1 MKGASTRSGV
11 SAVLDARGVMEP
23 WQEPRS
29 GRGWFVLV
37 LGIVVFA
44 AFGGVVGYAY
54 FKGLP
59 GIGGEPPLIRA
70 EPGPYR
76 MAPGDRG
83 GLAISNANSRIVSV
97 LSDKPDEAR
106 VERVLPPETSPAFE
120 ASEPEPTVKMPE
132 DADDQPGRLA
142 ATEPSATPPTT
153 SDLGTVAPDGIPAAD
168 AIALPYPRS
177 KPLPPA
183 AEAEPQAGPAETRI
197 SALPPAPPAAE
208 PPPPEPPPPEPAV
221 PTAEASP
228 PAVPR
233 PPAAPATSAPR
244 TPTPPAPEPQ
254 ATPSTAPRQLVRVE
268 PAAPPAAVAT
278 PPRTVGAGVF
288 RLQLAAVRSEGG
300 LTQAWADLR
309 QRYPAALG
317 GVTPQVERT
326 DTTTGPL
333 YRLQA
338 GPFTSRE
345 AAANACGTIRASGG
359 QCFIVGPIAQ

>member
-1 MKGASTRSGV
+1 
-11 SAVLDARGVMEP
+11 MEP

-106 VERVLPPETSPAFE
+106 VERILPPETSPAFE
-120 ASEPEPTVKMPE
+120 ASEPEPTVRMPE
-132 DADDQPGRLA
+132 NVDDQPGRLA
-142 ATEPSATPPTT
+142 ASEPSATPPTT
-153 SDLGTVAPDGIPAAD
+153 SDLGTVASDGIPAAD
-168 AIALPYPRS
+168 ALVLPYPRS

-183 AEAEPQAGPAETRI
+183 AESEPQAGPAEARI
-197 SALPPAPPAAE
+197 SALPPTPPTAE
-208 PPPPEPPPPEPAV
+208 PAPERPPPEPAV
-221 PTAEASP
+221 PTAAASP
-228 PAVPR
+228 PPA
-233 PPAAPATSAPR
+233 PPATPDPR
-244 TPTPPAPEPQ
+244 ALTPPAPEPQ
-254 ATPSTAPRQLVRVE
+254 VTPSPPPRQLVRAE

-278 PPRTVGAGVF
+278 PPRTVGAGIF

-317 GVTPQVERT
+317 AVTPQVERT
-326 DTTTGPL
+326 DTTSGPL